1 MHIAIDVSQVIYGTG
16 VSAYTKH
23 LVSNLINI
31 DKENKYTLFG
41 GSLRRI
47 EDLKKVANKAFYY
60 PPSLADFVWNKL
72 HKFPIEKLLGP
83 IDILHTSDWAE
94 PPSLKAIKITTIH
107 DLYPIKFPNLINR
120 NVLEVHKRKLYWVF
134 KESKFIIV
142 PSNSTRNDLLDLGIE
157 EKQIRVIPE
166 APNLNRVSTNN
177 VIEVKNKYK
186 INGEY
191 LIAIGA
197 TKLKNTEKIIKAFHL
212 ARSGKDLKLVIV
224 GRPNGIT
231 LKEERNL
238 RILGHVENNELAG
251 LLTGSSGL
259 VFPSIYEG
267 FGLPV
272 LDAFN
277 CGVPVITSTNASLPE
292 VAGEAAIFV
301 NANDENSIAE
311 GMIKAVRGPKGWIEK
326 GYEQV
331 KKFSWEKTAQ
341 MTLDVY
347 NEAYEK

>member
-1 MHIAIDVSQVIYGTG
+1 MRIAIDVSQAIYGTG
-16 VSAYTKH
+16 VSAYTRH
-23 LVSNLINI
+23 LVENLKKIDGINQ
-31 DKENKYTLFG
+31 YTLFG
-41 GSLRRI
+41 GSLRRMT
-47 EDLKKVANKAFYY
+47 DLKEIANKTFYY
-60 PPSLADFVWNKL
+60 PPSLADFVWNKI
-72 HKFPIEKLLGP
+72 HKFPIEKILGEV
-83 IDILHTSDWAE
+83 DILHTSDWVE
-94 PPSLKAIKITTIH
+94 PPTLSAVKITTIH
-107 DLYPIKFPNLINR
+107 DLYPIKFPNLMNR
-120 NVLEVHKRKLYWVF
+120 KVLEVHKRKLYWVF
-134 KESKFIIV
+134 KESRFIIV
-142 PSNSTRNDLLDLGIE
+142 PSLSTKNDLLDLGVE
-157 EKQIRVIPE
+157 EGRIKVIPE
-166 APNLNRVSTNN
+166 APNLNKSS
-177 VIEVKNKYK
+177 IEKINLVKSKFN

-224 GRPNGIT
+224 GRPNGIH

-238 RILGHVENNELAG
+238 RLLGHVESDELSG
-251 LLTGSSGL
+251 LLSGSSGL

-277 CGVPVITSTNASLPE
+277 CGVPVITSKNASLPE
-292 VAGEAAIFV
+292 VAGDAAIMV
-301 NANDENSIAE
+301 DANDENSIAD
-311 GMIKAVRGPKGWIEK
+311 GIIKAVRGPKGLIEK

-331 KKFSWEKTAQ
+331 KKFSWTKTAQ